1 MAVINPAA
9 YANNALP
16 IYQYPNSATPTIN
29 PSAYTGT
36 AFGQQVQEQQNSNT
50 IKFVRGINEAATFP
64 ADKPVLLLDATEPVF
79 YIKDYSSLRV
89 FDYTERNQNANNG
102 TEYVTKKEFNE
113 LKKMIDE
120 LTK

>member
-9 YANNALP
+9 YGSTSVP
-16 IYQYPNSATPTIN
+16 SIN
-29 PSAYTGT
+29 PAAYTGT
-36 AFGQQVQEQQNSNT
+36 AFGQPTYNQYQQAQDPNGNT
-50 IKFVRGINEAATFP
+50 IKFVRGINEAATYP

-79 YIKDYSSLRV
+79 YIKDHSSLRV

-102 TEYVTKKEFNE
+102 TEYVTKKEFDE
-113 LKKMIDE
+113 LKKLIDE